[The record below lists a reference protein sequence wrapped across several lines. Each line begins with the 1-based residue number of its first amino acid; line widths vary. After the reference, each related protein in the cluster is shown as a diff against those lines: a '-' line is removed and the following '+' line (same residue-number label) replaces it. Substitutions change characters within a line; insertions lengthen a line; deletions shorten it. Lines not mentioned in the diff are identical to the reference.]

1 MFRCVHLIT
10 CRSHELEKGVSLFR
24 KGNSSLKKKKKKK
37 NESPFLLIA
46 NSFEFQTKWEKK
58 KKREND
64 DAIQTMKTANTTLI
78 HHVDNHPHLFYIWTH
93 VVLSKPTITSAP
105 NAYSWTRKDAKLF
118 FAKLVFGQQCWHLYF
133 RFECWSCSKFN
144 VWV

>member
-1 MFRCVHLIT
+1 MSQLQT
-10 CRSHELEKGVSLFR
+10 LKKSVSLFR
-24 KGNSSLKKKKKKK
+24 KGNSSLKKKKKK

-46 NSFEFQTKWEKK
+46 NSFEFQTKWEKERKRK
-58 KKREND
+58 KKEKMMMRFKRWKVR
-64 DAIQTMKTANTTLI
+64 IPLI
-78 HHVDNHPHLFYIWTH
+78 HHVDTSSSLLHLNTCCFIKTNHYI
-93 VVLSKPTITSAP
+93 AP
-105 NAYSWTRKDAKLF
+105 NAYSWTGKDAKLF